1 MKQYQSIILWG
12 VLTGAMMASA
22 QASVCKLSEPSN
34 TPVNVRNSP
43 NGTILGQLDN
53 GTVVQVRSNDNG
65 NDGKGWAYIA
75 WQGQPLKNA
84 KTARFEGWVPQ
95 EHISCR

>member
-34 TPVNVRNSP
+34 SP
-43 NGTILGQLDN
+43 NGTILGQMDN

-65 NDGKGWAYIA
+65 GDGKGWAYIA